1 MSTPSGQPHPTSA
14 VNNHATNGEKKHAI
28 AGFPLAAIDILRQ
41 AQKLN
46 RLTIGSIVL
55 AIFAFV
61 VFGTLASLEMFHGSQ
76 QLYLLFHYLPY
87 VLVAL
92 TIPLTLYQAFL
103 VYRYRLS
110 QPSMLVTSVGGAS
123 LLLIVCLLFSLS
135 DWLWLAMAAWIG
147 VAYWFQATFK
157 RFFKFI
163 NDQQQAAS
171 HPTDTATDT
180 SDQAT
185 GQ

>member
-1 MSTPSGQPHPTSA
+1 MSTDNQKSHSQPQPSTSPVDTA
-14 VNNHATNGEKKHAI
+14 KESIADKGTV
-28 AGFPLAAIDILRQ
+28 AGFPAAAIKLLRD
-41 AQKLN
+41 AQKINKL
-46 RLTIGSIVL
+46 SILCIVV

-61 VFGTLASLEMFHGSQ
+61 VFGTLASLKMFHGSSEM
-76 QLYLLFHYLPY
+76 YWLFHYLPY
-87 VLVAL
+87 ALVGL
-92 TIPLTLYQAFL
+92 TIPFTLYQAFL

-157 RFFKFI
+157 RFFNFI
-163 NDQQQAAS
+163 ETKKQLETESNK
-171 HPTDTATDT
+171 
-180 SDQAT
+180 
-185 GQ
+185 